1 MPVYDLLNAGPNHRF
16 TILTDA
22 GPMIVH
28 NCLGLGYGMG
38 WRKFQDTLAAGAL
51 GGPPVFMAEHE
62 VQHIVNT
69 FRTKRWAIKNY
80 WQQADQAIVD
90 MYMGNTRQWGPLT
103 IHRNCIVMPNG
114 MALQYPGL
122 RPAEDDEFGGWEYHN
137 GQFHTKIYGGKLA
150 ENITQALA
158 RIVLFDQMLA
168 VEELFAPYG
177 GRVVMNVHDE
187 IIAVGPDL
195 GVPEDQ
201 NELFQQMLDIMRTP
215 PKWCPDLPLDGE
227 GGVAAEYSK

>member
-1 MPVYDLLNAGPNHRF
+1 MVSAESWLALGQAATPAQAVQPVYDLINCGPRNRF
-16 TILTDA
+16 VVRDSNGKPL
-22 GPMIVH
+22 IVH
-28 NCLGLGYGMG
+28 NC
-38 WRKFQDTLAAGAL
+38 
-51 GGPPVFMAEHE
+51 
-62 VQHIVNT
+62 
-69 FRTKRWAIKNY
+69 
-80 WQQADQAIVD
+80 
-90 MYMGNTRQWGPLT
+90 
-103 IHRNCIVMPNG
+103 
-114 MALQYPGL
+114 
-122 RPAEDDEFGGWEYHN
+122 
-137 GQFHTKIYGGKLA
+137 

-201 NELFQQMLDIMRTP
+201 NELFQQMLGIMRTP